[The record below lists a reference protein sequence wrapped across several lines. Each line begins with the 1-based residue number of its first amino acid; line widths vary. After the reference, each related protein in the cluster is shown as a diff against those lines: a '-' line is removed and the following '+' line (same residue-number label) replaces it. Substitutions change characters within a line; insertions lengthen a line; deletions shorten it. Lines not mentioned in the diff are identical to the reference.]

1 MLCGPRRQS
10 ASPCCCM
17 RRQRL
22 TLPTPRTSPERSTV
36 GQLWGHLSNPVR
48 TGCRRSA
55 DLSHWDAELLINP
68 VASQGCQEA
77 LTISVKTEHD
87 DEGDW
92 VHPRAVSEIVPTIG
106 CRVVQRMSQ
115 RGMTTCQQQR
125 LRPLAGLAAWLRGAG

>member
-1 MLCGPRRQS
+1 
-10 ASPCCCM
+10 M

-77 LTISVKTEHD
+77 LTISVKPEHD
-87 DEGDW
+87 GESDW
-92 VHPRAVSEIVPTIG
+92 VHPRAASDLVLTIG
-106 CRVVQRMSQ
+106 CAGMQPMSQ
-115 RGMTTCQQQR
+115 ASMTDVQKQS
-125 LRPLAGLAAWLRGAG
+125 LRPLAGLAAWLTV